1 MDQYLTCWHWHL
13 GEENQFPKT
22 GSTHAN
28 CTWTLVCRSCV
39 HAGSR
44 HLCDSTIK
52 LNYIIRVF
60 TCFWFKTGE
69 NIFCKSV
76 FTSSL
81 RILLSLCKSW
91 RLTASVATLVILT
104 LTLLGTG
111 LETRLRFMKNL
122 GKKSGKVY
130 RKLHIWHKSLDAG
143 FSTRWSQKLVIFPWC
158 WGADCVQSVW
168 WGCCV
173 GDGLLVFCPLTATHV
188 LLLQVKTWR
197 MNMFTLTQLACIVA
211 LWVVKSTVASLAF
224 PFVLIMTVP
233 LRRLILSRIFEEREL
248 QAVGWLAQ
256 ILRGMFESLPR

>member
-1 MDQYLTCWHWHL
+1 MDRYITCWHRCL
-13 GEENQFPKT
+13 GEENQFQKP

-28 CTWTLVCRSCV
+28 CAWTLVCRRCV
-39 HAGSR
+39 HAGSD
-44 HLCDSTIK
+44 HLRDGSIK

-60 TCFWFKTGE
+60 TCFGFKTEE
-69 NIFCKSV
+69 NIFCRSV
-76 FTSSL
+76 FRSSL
-81 RILLSLCKSW
+81 LILLSLCKIVTSNSICLSATHSHTDST
-91 RLTASVATLVILT
+91 RNRIGNKVVAHEKLV
-104 LTLLGTG
+104 
-111 LETRLRFMKNL
+111 E
-122 GKKSGKVY
+122 KKSGKVY

-143 FSTRWSQKLVIFPWC
+143 FSTRWSQKLVIFSCC
-158 WGADCVQSVW
+158 WGADCVQSVH
-168 WGCCV
+168 CV
-173 GDGLLVFCPLTATHV
+173 CSAGVLSINHHAC

-256 ILRGMFESLPR
+256 ILRGMFESSPR